1 MSAGEAGAVSGGGEV
16 VVETAVRNVGGLHTR
31 PAAVIAEL
39 LAGFAAT
46 VTLAVPGKEP
56 ATATSAISIAILAAA
71 PGTPVRITGTGAEA
85 RAAVDAVRELIDEGF
100 GEELAEELAGELS
113 ETGGPSTG
121 APDAAPAAPPPSAP
135 AEHHPAR
142 PLGVSPGRV
151 IGPVA
156 VRRGARP
163 VAPSTAERLPAAAR
177 PEAVERLERA
187 TAHVAETLRA
197 SGEHLEGQRREVL
210 LATAVLAAD
219 EAVAAA
225 AAAGIRDDGLT
236 PEAVVWRE
244 LTRTAERYREAGGR
258 FAERTIDLIDVR
270 DRIIARLRGVELA
283 GLPEAG
289 HPVIVVADDLAPAD
303 TVALDATTCLALVTE
318 QGGPTSH
325 TAIIARELGIPAIV
339 GAVGAT
345 GLADGTLVLVDG
357 STGELVVQPDA
368 AVQATATGVLTVP
381 PFVGPG
387 RTSDGHLVQLTANIG
402 APRDAARALE
412 RGAEGVGLFRTEFCF
427 LDRTSAPTVDEQV
440 EAYAEV
446 LAAFAG
452 RTVVLR
458 TLDAGSDKPL
468 PFLTPQDEPN
478 PALGVRGYRTARR
491 DPGVLDDQLRAI
503 AIAAERTAEH
513 PHVMSPMI
521 ATVGEAREFVRRARA
536 AGLATVGIMI
546 ETPAAV
552 MVAEE
557 LCALADFVSVGTNDL
572 AQYTMAADR
581 QSGELAELT
590 DAWQPAVLRMISLVG
605 AAAARTGTPLSVCG
619 EGAADA
625 RLAPVLVG
633 LGASSLSMA
642 ARAIPAVGDT
652 LAQATLEQCRR
663 AAEAACAADT
673 PAAAREAAQRALA

>member
-1 MSAGEAGAVSGGGEV
+1 
-16 VVETAVRNVGGLHTR
+16 VRNVGGLHAR

-39 LAGFAAT
+39 LVDYQAT

-56 ATATSAISIAILAAA
+56 ATATSAISITILAAA
-71 PGTPVRITGTGAEA
+71 AGTPVRIAGSGSD
-85 RAAVDAVRELIDEGF
+85 AANAVEAVRNLIEGGF
-100 GEELAEELAGELS
+100 GEELADAAS
-113 ETGGPSTG
+113 ED
-121 APDAAPAAPPPSAP
+121 AAAPASPPVAP
-135 AEHHPAR
+135 AEPAPAR

-163 VAPSTAERLPAAAR
+163 VEPSAAQRLPAAAR
-177 PEAVERLERA
+177 AEAVRRLEKA
-187 TAHVAETLRA
+187 TAHVASGLRA
-197 SGEHLEGQRREVL
+197 SGERLDGQRREVL
-210 LATAVLAAD
+210 LATAVIAAD
-219 EAVAAA
+219 ETVAAA
-225 AAAGIRDDGLT
+225 AAAGVRDDGLS
-236 PEAVVWRE
+236 PERAVWQE
-244 LTRTAERYREAGGR
+244 FTRTAERYREAGGR

-289 HPVIVVADDLAPAD
+289 HPVIIVADDLAPAD

-339 GAVGAT
+339 GAAGAT
-345 GLADGTLVLVDG
+345 KLADGTLVLVDG

-368 AVQATATGVLTVP
+368 AAQATATGVLTVP

-387 RTSDGHLVQLTANIG
+387 RTRDGHRVLLAANIG
-402 APRDAARALE
+402 SPRDTARALE

-427 LDRTSAPTVDEQV
+427 LDRTTSPSVDEQV
-440 EAYAEV
+440 EAYAQVFE
-446 LAAFAG
+446 AFAG
-452 RTVVLR
+452 RPVVVR

-468 PFLTPQDEPN
+468 PFLTAQDEPN

-503 AIAAERTAEH
+503 ALAAERTASR
-513 PHVMSPMI
+513 PQVMSPMI
-521 ATVGEAREFVRRARA
+521 ATVGEAAEFVARARA
-536 AGLATVGIMI
+536 AGLDTVGIMI

-552 MVAEE
+552 MCADE

-581 QSGELAELT
+581 RSGELAEFA
-590 DAWQPAVLRMISLVG
+590 DAWQPAVLRMIALVG
-605 AAAARTGTPLSVCG
+605 AAGERARTPLGVCG
-619 EGAADA
+619 EAAADA

-633 LGASSLSMA
+633 LGASSLSMS
-642 ARAIPAVGDT
+642 ARAISAVGDT
-652 LAQATLEQCRR
+652 LARASLEDCRR
-663 AAEAACAADT
+663 AAVAACAADT

>member
-1 MSAGEAGAVSGGGEV
+1 M
-16 VVETAVRNVGGLHTR
+16 
-31 PAAVIAEL
+31 
-39 LAGFAAT
+39 
-46 VTLAVPGKEP
+46 
-56 ATATSAISIAILAAA
+56 
-71 PGTPVRITGTGAEA
+71 
-85 RAAVDAVRELIDEGF
+85 
-100 GEELAEELAGELS
+100 
-113 ETGGPSTG
+113 
-121 APDAAPAAPPPSAP
+121 
-135 AEHHPAR
+135 
-142 PLGVSPGRV
+142 
-151 IGPVA
+151 A

-163 VAPSTAERLPAAAR
+163 VAPSTAERLPAAVR
-177 PEAVERLERA
+177 PDAVERLERA
-187 TAHVAETLRA
+187 TAHVAESLRA
-197 SGEHLEGQRREVL
+197 SGERLEGQRREVL

-236 PEAVVWRE
+236 PEAAVWRE
-244 LTRTAERYREAGGR
+244 FTRTAERYREAGGR

-283 GLPEAG
+283 GLPETG

-368 AVQATATGVLTVP
+368 AEQATATGVLTVP

-387 RTSDGHLVQLTANIG
+387 RTRDGHLVQLTANIG

-427 LDRTSAPTVDEQV
+427 LDRTTAPTVEEQV
-440 EAYAEV
+440 DAYAEV
-446 LAAFAG
+446 LSAFAG

-478 PALGVRGYRTARR
+478 PALGVRGYRTSRR

-633 LGASSLSMA
+633 LGAQSLSMA

>member
-71 PGTPVRITGTGAEA
+71 PGTPVRITGTGADA
-85 RAAVDAVRELIDEGF
+85 RAAVEAVRELIEEGF
-100 GEELAEELAGELS
+100 GEELAEELAGELAQ
-113 ETGGPSTG
+113 TGGSQTG
-121 APDAAPAAPPPSAP
+121 APDAASAAAPPSAP

-177 PEAVERLERA
+177 PDAVERLERA

-197 SGEHLEGQRREVL
+197 SGERLEGQRREVL

-225 AAAGIRDDGLT
+225 AAAGILT
-236 PEAVVWRE
+236 PEAAVWRE

-458 TLDAGSDKPL
+458 TRSAL
-468 PFLTPQDEPN
+468 P
-478 PALGVRGYRTARR
+478 
-491 DPGVLDDQLRAI
+491 
-503 AIAAERTAEH
+503 
-513 PHVMSPMI
+513 
-521 ATVGEAREFVRRARA
+521 
-536 AGLATVGIMI
+536 
-546 ETPAAV
+546 
-552 MVAEE
+552 
-557 LCALADFVSVGTNDL
+557 
-572 AQYTMAADR
+572 
-581 QSGELAELT
+581 
-590 DAWQPAVLRMISLVG
+590 
-605 AAAARTGTPLSVCG
+605 
-619 EGAADA
+619 
-625 RLAPVLVG
+625 
-633 LGASSLSMA
+633 
-642 ARAIPAVGDT
+642 
-652 LAQATLEQCRR
+652 
-663 AAEAACAADT
+663 
-673 PAAAREAAQRALA
+673 